1 MLDLTPLPPRP
12 LRTRRYPIE
21 DLAENCNF
29 EEVAYLLLYGELP
42 TEPQL
47 RDQRARLAAMR
58 ALPPVLCRALELIP
72 REAHPM
78 DVMRSACSFL
88 GTLEPEHPG
97 AHPDQAAAIG
107 ERLMACFGSAILY
120 WHHFHRSGSRIA
132 FNTDPADTLA
142 AAFLKML
149 AQDGREPDPL
159 HVQVVN
165 ASLILYAEH
174 DLAASTFAA
183 RVTASTLSDTFS
195 AICTAVGTLRG
206 PLHGGANEACM
217 HFLAPLRSPGH
228 AQEVLEGKLQRK
240 ELVMGFG
247 HRIYKGGDPRNAVFK
262 QLSQTLSVRAGGDPV
277 LYEVSQRVE
286 QLMEERK
293 RLYPNAD
300 FYAASAYCQA
310 GVPVEFFTPLFVIG
324 RTSGWAAH
332 LMEQRSHN
340 RIIRPTSIYV
350 GPAQREFVPL
360 EQRKAKLPRVKSLNR
375 L

>member
-1 MLDLTPLPPRP
+1 MPR
-12 LRTRRYPIE
+12 YAIE
-21 DLAENCNF
+21 DLADNCDF
-29 EEVAYLLLYGELP
+29 EEVAYLLLYGDLP
-42 TEPQL
+42 SEAQL
-47 RDQRARLAAMR
+47 RDQRACLAAMR
-58 ALPPVLCRALELIP
+58 ALPPALCRALELIP

-107 ERLMACFGSAILY
+107 ERLMACCGSAILY
-120 WHHFHRSGSRIA
+120 WHHFHRSGARIA
-132 FNTDPADTLA
+132 FNTDPADSLA
-142 AAFLKML
+142 TAFLKML
-149 AQDGREPDPL
+149 AQDGRAPDPL

-217 HFLAPLRSPGH
+217 HFLAPLRSPEH
-228 AQEVLEGKLQRK
+228 AQEVQEGKLQRK

-262 QLSQTLSVRAGGDPV
+262 HLSHTLSVRVGGDPV
-277 LYEVSQRVE
+277 LYEVSERVE

-293 RLYPNAD
+293 RLYPNAN

-324 RTSGWAAH
+324 RTSGWTAH
-332 LMEQRSHN
+332 LMEQRGHN

-350 GPAQREFVPL
+350 GLGQREFVPL
-360 EQRKAKLPRVKSLNR
+360 EQRKAKLPRVKSLSQ